1 MCLELRKLS
10 IDDGRDIYEMLQE
23 LPADENGFLNS
34 VYGKTFE
41 EYKEWLKKSVKGSEQ
56 TGIVDGWKV
65 PSTIFWLFE
74 NSRPVGFGKVRHFLT
89 DALLE
94 NGGNVGYAI
103 RPTERGRGLGAR
115 FLALLTVECQRL
127 GVEKILLT
135 IQNHNIPSIHVALA
149 NGGKTEKI
157 TAERHY
163 IWLDPNLLT
172 K

>member
-1 MCLELRKLS
+1 MCLEIRKLS

-34 VYGKTFE
+34 VQGKTFD
-41 EYKEWLKKSVKGSEQ
+41 EYKEWLQKSAKGSEQ
-56 TGIVDGWKV
+56 DGIVDGWKV

-74 NSRPVGFGKVRHFLT
+74 NNRPVGFGKIRHFLT

-103 RPTERGRGLGAR
+103 RPAERGRGLGTR
-115 FLALLTVECQRL
+115 FLALLTVECKRL

-135 IQNHNIPSIHVALA
+135 IQNHNTQSIRVALA
-149 NGGKTEKI
+149 NGGKIEKV
-157 TAERHY
+157 TAEKHY
-163 IWLDPNLLT
+163 IWIDPNSF
-172 K
+172 